1 MLGIPKQFLDCSVYL
16 YKTQAHADKGEQ
28 SGGSGFLV
36 GVPLTQNPEETQF
49 YVVTNEHVIREMDRP
64 TIRLNRIEGK
74 AESHSTNLQR
84 WIRHTPS
91 DLAIYPLEVVEED
104 FRLAW
109 VPFSRL
115 LDAPKMRVLEILP
128 GGEVFMIGRFV
139 GHDGRQRNTPSVRF
153 GNISRMPIDDPE
165 DAVDENRESADNR
178 FLIDCRSIPGYSG
191 SPVFFMFDPAKPR
204 PPHWEPPVPY
214 DPDWH
219 GPWLLGVDSFHIP
232 SFEQVL
238 TEKDP
243 EKPADPKRWVQ
254 TNSGMAGIIP
264 AWEIRELLLHADFE
278 AQRHTRDNRITD
290 TKRRDLK

>member
-16 YKTQAHADKGEQ
+16 YKTQAHAEKGEQ

-36 GVPLTQNPEETQF
+36 GVPLTENPEETQF
-49 YVVTNEHVIREMDRP
+49 YVVTNEHVIRKMDNP
-64 TIRLNRIEGK
+64 TIRLNRIEGN
-74 AESHSTNLQR
+74 AESHSTNRRR
-84 WIRHTPS
+84 WISDAPS
-91 DLAIYPLEVVEED
+91 DLAVYPLEVIEED

-109 VPFSRL
+109 VPFNRL
-115 LDAPKMRVLEILP
+115 IDAPKVRDLEILP

-139 GHDGRQRNTPSVRF
+139 GHDGRQKNTPSVRF
-153 GNISRMPIDDPE
+153 GNISRMPISDAE
-165 DAVDENRESADNR
+165 DGADQNQEEVDER

-191 SPVFFMFDPAKPR
+191 SPVFFMFDPARPR

-238 TEKDP
+238 TEEDP
-243 EKPADPKRWVQ
+243 EKPVQPKLWVQ
-254 TNSGMAGIIP
+254 TNSGMAGIVP
-264 AWEIRELLLHADFE
+264 AWEIRRLLFQEDLE
-278 AQRHTRDNRITD
+278 ARTRSSNH
-290 TKRRDLK
+290 